1 MQARYAVIMSAS
13 FFPPGKHD
21 HEVTAAS
28 STWYGLTPDCLLASR
43 KLRWTGHTRRLA
55 GAADRPIGYRNVVDG
70 RVAS

>member
-43 KLRWTGHTRRLA
+43 KLGWTGHARRLA
-55 GAADRPIGYRNVVDG
+55 GAADIGYRNVVDG